1 MSQPVR
7 FERIDGVG
15 VITLENPPVNALSL
29 ALRTGIRDA
38 VKEALEDDSLVAL
51 VVTGGGRMFS
61 AGADITEFSSGV
73 SNQPPTLPDLIALLE
88 DALKPV
94 VAAVHGNAM
103 GGGCEL
109 ALGCHAR
116 VAAVGTKI
124 GLPEVTLGL
133 IPGAG
138 GTQRLPRVLGV
149 AAALDA
155 IVTGK
160 PLDARKALAG
170 GLVEEVVEAGDLVA
184 TAVKLAKKLSAEGK
198 PPTRTRDR
206 EDKIEEARKQPGLF
220 DEYRKSIAHRA
231 RGFEAPFA
239 CIDCVEASVTKSF
252 EDGIAFERDTFQKL
266 RTSDQ
271 SKAQRH
277 VFFAERQ
284 ANKVRGVG
292 PDTKELPIRKGAVLG
307 CGTMG
312 GGIAMN
318 FANAGIPVI
327 VTEGEQAALDR
338 GVDLIRKNYAATVA
352 KGRLS
357 QEAMDKCMSLITPT
371 LDLNAVA
378 DADIVIEAVFENMD
392 LKREIF
398 GKLDTICRKDAILA
412 TNTSSLD
419 VNEIAE
425 VTSRPEQVVGLH
437 FFSPANVMKLL
448 EIVRGAKTSPE
459 VLASAMSLS
468 KKMGKV
474 GVVVGVCDSFAANR
488 SLYAYSRQ
496 AGFLIEEGALP
507 EQVDRVIY
515 EFGFP
520 MGPFAVGDLAGIDV
534 GYKIRQHRGIPPGRY
549 SDIPDKLYEMGR
561 YGQKTGAGWFKYEK
575 GDRTAHPDPV
585 VTELVLETSE
595 RLGIE
600 RREISD
606 EEIIQRCIYPIV
618 NEACLILEEGIV
630 ERPSDMD
637 VIWIY
642 GYGFPRYRGGPMFY
656 ADLVGVKHVYETIK
670 GFYDN
675 GHEWLKPAP
684 LLERMAKEGRTFAE
698 WSAE

>member
-88 DALKPV
+88 DSLKPV

-116 VAAVGTKI
+116 VAAAGTKI

-149 AAALDA
+149 PAALDA

-160 PLDARKALAG
+160 PLDAKKALAG

-184 TAVKLAKKLSAEGK
+184 TAVELAKKLAAEGK

-220 DEYRKSIAHRA
+220 DDYRKSIAHRA

-338 GVDLIRKNYAATVA
+338 GIDLIRKNYAATVS

-357 QEAMDKCMSLITPT
+357 QEAMDKSMSLITPT

-398 GKLDTICRKDAILA
+398 GKLDRICRKDAILA

-515 EFGFP
+515 DFGFP

-534 GYKIRQHRGIPPGRY
+534 GYKIRQHRGIPEGRY

-561 YGQKTGAGWFKYEK
+561 YGQKTGAGWFKYE
-575 GDRTAHPDPV
+575 GGRTPVPDPV
-585 VTELVLETSE
+585 VTNLVIETSK

-670 GFYDN
+670 GFYEG

>member
-1 MSQPVR
+1 
-7 FERIDGVG
+7 
-15 VITLENPPVNALSL
+15 
-29 ALRTGIRDA
+29 
-38 VKEALEDDSLVAL
+38 
-51 VVTGGGRMFS
+51 
-61 AGADITEFSSGV
+61 
-73 SNQPPTLPDLIALLE
+73 
-88 DALKPV
+88 
-94 VAAVHGNAM
+94 
-103 GGGCEL
+103 
-109 ALGCHAR
+109 
-116 VAAVGTKI
+116 
-124 GLPEVTLGL
+124 
-133 IPGAG
+133 
-138 GTQRLPRVLGV
+138 
-149 AAALDA
+149 
-155 IVTGK
+155 
-160 PLDARKALAG
+160 
-170 GLVEEVVEAGDLVA
+170 
-184 TAVKLAKKLSAEGK
+184 
-198 PPTRTRDR
+198 
-206 EDKIEEARKQPGLF
+206 
-220 DEYRKSIAHRA
+220 
-231 RGFEAPFA
+231 
-239 CIDCVEASVTKSF
+239 
-252 EDGIAFERDTFQKL
+252 
-266 RTSDQ
+266 
-271 SKAQRH
+271 
-277 VFFAERQ
+277 
-284 ANKVRGVG
+284 
-292 PDTKELPIRKGAVLG
+292 
-307 CGTMG
+307 
-312 GGIAMN
+312 
-318 FANAGIPVI
+318 
-327 VTEGEQAALDR
+327 
-338 GVDLIRKNYAATVA
+338 
-352 KGRLS
+352 
-357 QEAMDKCMSLITPT
+357 
-371 LDLNAVA
+371 
-378 DADIVIEAVFENMD
+378 
-392 LKREIF
+392 
-398 GKLDTICRKDAILA
+398 
-412 TNTSSLD
+412 
-419 VNEIAE
+419 
-425 VTSRPEQVVGLH
+425 
-437 FFSPANVMKLL
+437 
-448 EIVRGAKTSPE
+448 
-459 VLASAMSLS
+459 MSLS

-585 VTELVLETSE
+585 VTELVLETSK